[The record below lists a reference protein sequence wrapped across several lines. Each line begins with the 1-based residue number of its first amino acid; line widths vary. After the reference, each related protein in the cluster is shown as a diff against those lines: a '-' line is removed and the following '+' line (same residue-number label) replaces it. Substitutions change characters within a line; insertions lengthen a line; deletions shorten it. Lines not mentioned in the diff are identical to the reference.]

1 MLLGPMG
8 VGRPRILPVR
18 PATTPPRMLLSSSGV
33 NQPAK
38 WAQVPSVS
46 LKNPARLG
54 GLPERGQ
61 NLVTPQH
68 SLSWG
73 VSDKLEYDFFTQV
86 NAHCS
91 VRGTGQSQC
100 RQFTFYSSVIEFSF

>member
-1 MLLGPMG
+1 
-8 VGRPRILPVR
+8 
-18 PATTPPRMLLSSSGV
+18 MLLSSSGV

-100 RQFTFYSSVIEFSF
+100 HQFTFYSRDLNSDKDLVDYMKSVLIIREKLDLLK